1 MDSERTAGKIRVA
14 LAGAPNCGK
23 TTIFNSLTG
32 EKRAVGN
39 YSGVTVETVVGTFI
53 RDSVGYSIAD
63 LPGVYSLT
71 TFSRDEQVARDYLLR
86 NEIDVV
92 VNVVDASNL
101 ERNLF
106 LTLQWLELG
115 YPVVVA
121 LNMCDLAR
129 SRGLNYDAAKLSD
142 VLGVPVV
149 EVVGPTEEGI
159 DELVATIRE
168 RAEKGKDAETCD
180 ASKRTSEL
188 LAFPKEIERE
198 IALLEAALDTTV
210 LKTANSSNASAGNL
224 GVDWLVFGRAADAGN
239 AQNEVDD
246 AIARYPNLRTRA
258 AVRARRRWL
267 AIKLLEDDVDVVR
280 SWNYPE
286 LEAIT
291 SSCVERLSTDDVAP
305 IAAKI
310 AAARYANVRRI
321 AAKVVRNEQ
330 SSRLMWSDKADRILT
345 HPFWGLILF
354 LLAMYCVFWL
364 TFTLGNYPVGWLEDL
379 QGALEAW
386 CNNTLWANNP
396 DSLARSLVVDGVIA
410 GVGGVLVFFPNIF
423 ILFAAIAVLEESGY
437 MARGAFLTDR
447 FLSRFGLTGKS
458 FIPMLVGFGCSV
470 PAVMS
475 TRIIE
480 DKRARLTT
488 IFVVPLMSCG
498 ARYPIYM
505 LLIPAF
511 FPLKWQAPVL
521 WSIYVLGIVVAAILS
536 TTLTKAKF
544 RGETSPMLI
553 ELPVYH
559 APTFHT
565 VGKKALERGLQYL
578 TKAGTTILGVSIL
591 LWALS
596 TFPRLPDAK
605 EAPFAEREN
614 AIQTEANELGVNL
627 EELAIA
633 RAGEGDEGAN
643 PSAELT
649 EDQRAKAE
657 ELLAQSEQNAFD
669 LEEAR
674 LEYSVVGRLGKT
686 LEPVIK
692 FAGMDWR
699 IGSALVGAFAAKE
712 VFVAQMGI
720 VFKVGAVDETSDSLR
735 EILRKKYSPLVAV
748 SIIVFCL
755 IAAPCMATL
764 VVVAKE
770 TSWRWAWFQWGTLT
784 LLGFLVACAVY
795 QVGSLLNLGV

>member
-1 MDSERTAGKIRVA
+1 
-14 LAGAPNCGK
+14 
-23 TTIFNSLTG
+23 
-32 EKRAVGN
+32 
-39 YSGVTVETVVGTFI
+39 
-53 RDSVGYSIAD
+53 
-63 LPGVYSLT
+63 
-71 TFSRDEQVARDYLLR
+71 
-86 NEIDVV
+86 
-92 VNVVDASNL
+92 
-101 ERNLF
+101 
-106 LTLQWLELG
+106 
-115 YPVVVA
+115 
-121 LNMCDLAR
+121 
-129 SRGLNYDAAKLSD
+129 
-142 VLGVPVV
+142 
-149 EVVGPTEEGI
+149 
-159 DELVATIRE
+159 
-168 RAEKGKDAETCD
+168 
-180 ASKRTSEL
+180 
-188 LAFPKEIERE
+188 
-198 IALLEAALDTTV
+198 
-210 LKTANSSNASAGNL
+210 
-224 GVDWLVFGRAADAGN
+224 
-239 AQNEVDD
+239 
-246 AIARYPNLRTRA
+246 
-258 AVRARRRWL
+258 
-267 AIKLLEDDVDVVR
+267 
-280 SWNYPE
+280 
-286 LEAIT
+286 
-291 SSCVERLSTDDVAP
+291 
-305 IAAKI
+305 
-310 AAARYANVRRI
+310 
-321 AAKVVRNEQ
+321 
-330 SSRLMWSDKADRILT
+330 
-345 HPFWGLILF
+345 
-354 LLAMYCVFWL
+354 
-364 TFTLGNYPVGWLEDL
+364 
-379 QGALEAW
+379 
-386 CNNTLWANNP
+386 
-396 DSLARSLVVDGVIA
+396 
-410 GVGGVLVFFPNIF
+410 
-423 ILFAAIAVLEESGY
+423 

-521 WSIYVLGIVVAAILS
+521 WSVYVFGIVVAAILS

-565 VGKKALERGLQYL
+565 VGRKALERGLQYL

-596 TFPRLPDAK
+596 TFPRLPAAK
-605 EAPFAEREN
+605 EAPFAERAN
-614 AIQTEANELGVNL
+614 AVQTEANELGVDL
-627 EELAIA
+627 AEFALASDEESGDSSALA
-633 RAGEGDEGAN
+633 R
-643 PSAELT
+643 LT
-649 EDQRAKAE
+649 EDQRARAA
-657 ELLAQSEQNAFD
+657 ELLAQSEQNQFD

-686 LEPVIK
+686 IEPAIK
-692 FAGMDWR
+692 LAGMDWR

-735 EILRKKYSPLVAV
+735 EILHKKYSPLVAV

-770 TSWRWAWFQWGTLT
+770 ASWRWAWFQWGTLT

>member
-1 MDSERTAGKIRVA
+1 MNDESASGKIRVA

-23 TTIFNSLTG
+23 TTIFNGLTG

-39 YSGVTVETVVGTFI
+39 YSGVTVDTVVGTFE
-53 RDSVGYSIAD
+53 RSGYEFEISD

-86 NEIDVV
+86 NKVDVV

-115 YPVVVA
+115 FPVVVV
-121 LNMCDLAR
+121 LNMCDLAH
-129 SRGLNYDAAKLSD
+129 SRGLNYNASRLSEI
-142 VLGVPVV
+142 LGARVV
-149 EVVGPTEEGI
+149 EVVGPTGQGF
-159 DELVATIRE
+159 DELVGAIVESFKTPDQSNELAHDDR
-168 RAEKGKDAETCD
+168 K
-180 ASKRTSEL
+180 L
-188 LAFPKEIERE
+188 LAFPKEIDRE
-198 IALLEAALDTTV
+198 ISLLEASLDSYL
-210 LKTANSSNASAGNL
+210 LKSRKKEHTSPGAL
-224 GVDWLVFGRAADAGN
+224 GVDWLVFGRAAAN
-239 AQNEVDD
+239 AQQAQDD
-246 AIARYPNLRTRA
+246 AWARYPEVRTSRE
-258 AVRARRRWL
+258 VRARRRWL
-267 AIKLLEDDVDVVR
+267 AIKLLEDDHDVVQ
-280 SWNYPE
+280 SWNLPE
-286 LEAIT
+286 IEAVT
-291 SSCVERLSTDDVAP
+291 SSAVDRLATDDGAP
-305 IAAKI
+305 IAARL
-310 AAARYANVRRI
+310 AAARYANVRKI
-321 AAKVVRNEQ
+321 AAAVVESERN
-330 SSRLMWSDKADRILT
+330 SRLLWSDKADRILT
-345 HPFWGLILF
+345 HPFWGLIIF
-354 LLAMYCVFWL
+354 FFAMYCVFWL
-364 TFTLGNYPVGWLEDL
+364 TFTLGNYPVSWLENL
-379 QGALEAW
+379 QGMLEEW
-386 CNNTLWANNP
+386 CNSLWLEHP
-396 DSLARSLVVDGVIA
+396 ESLARSLIVDGVIA

-511 FPLKWQAPVL
+511 FPLQWQAPVL
-521 WSIYVLGIVVAAILS
+521 WMIYVLGIVLAAIIS

-544 RGETSPMLI
+544 QGETSPMLI

-565 VGKKALERGLQYL
+565 VGKKALERGMQYL
-578 TKAGTTILGVSIL
+578 TKAGTTILGVSVL

-596 TFPRLPDAK
+596 TFPRLPDSELTAFTEK
-605 EAPFAEREN
+605 SAALH
-614 AIQTEANELGVNL
+614 AEANDLGIDL
-627 EELAIA
+627 EELALVVADEENHESSAFA
-633 RAGEGDEGAN
+633 RLA
-643 PSAELT
+643 PEL
-649 EDQRAKAE
+649 RARAE
-657 ELLAQSEQNAFD
+657 ELLEANEQNEF
-669 LEEAR
+669 EIQEAR
-674 LEYSVVGRLGKT
+674 LEHSVVGRLGKAM
-686 LEPVIK
+686 EPVIK

-735 EILRKKYSPLVAV
+735 EILHEKYTPLVAV
-748 SIIVFCL
+748 AIILFCL
-755 IAAPCMATL
+755 IGAPCMATL

-770 TSWRWAWFQWGTLT
+770 ASWSWAWFQWATLT
-784 LLGFLVACAVY
+784 VLGFLVACAVY
-795 QVGSLLNLGV
+795 QIGSHCGWGV